1 MKDFIKKYQ
10 NHKLMTNINIILASL
25 ILAIFLNFF
34 VIDST
39 NIWQSLKTSI
49 LNSKVW
55 EEKADLYLQ
64 KIDNELFLVANKNMN
79 NLDVLSLSLIYNPD
93 NVSISEIRSELW
105 EIANLW
111 NEEWI
116 KTIILSTDKA
126 KNITRWERILK
137 IVTSKKEE
145 KSENINIVNA
155 NFTDSNKW
163 QFLLSTSGI
172 TF

>member
-39 NIWQSLKTSI
+39 NIGQSLKTSI
-49 LNSKVW
+49 LNSKVG

-93 NVSISEIRSELW
+93 NVSISEIRSELG
-105 EIANLW
+105 EIANLG
-111 NEEWI
+111 NEEGI

-126 KNITRWERILK
+126 KNITRGERILK

-155 NFTDSNKW
+155 NFTDSNKG